1 MNYIGN
7 CLFDAAENLGAW
19 WHGLSERTQTVACVV
34 LMVTLIAI
42 AGLIEGTAPSGRY
55 YEENRVI
62 HGLVCRAQKRSGV
75 RIEGYR
81 R

>member
-7 CLFDAAENLGAW
+7 CLFDAADNLGAW

-42 AGLIEGTAPSGRY
+42 AGLIEGTAPSGMY
-55 YEENRVI
+55 Y
-62 HGLVCRAQKRSGV
+62 
-75 RIEGYR
+75 
-81 R
+81 